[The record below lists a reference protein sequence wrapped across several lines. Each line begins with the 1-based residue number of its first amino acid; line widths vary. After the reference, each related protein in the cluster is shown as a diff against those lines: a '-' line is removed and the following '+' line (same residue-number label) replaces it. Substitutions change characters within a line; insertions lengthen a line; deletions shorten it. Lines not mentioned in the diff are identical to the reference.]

1 MKRASFV
8 LACLALCFGI
18 YFLVGDPSTIE
29 MSQKKQAITFSGDIQ
44 RVPPVEV
51 FQASRPLSLPEKP
64 VMTYEEP
71 PVEPVSI
78 GEYIDPMDSSS
89 FSGYG
94 ESIEI
99 GEYIDPMDLS
109 YGEANDAVSI
119 GEYIPVDAQS
129 GYKSGGD
136 AVSIGEYIPL
146 DAASG
151 YGSDRDAVSIG
162 EYLPVE

>member
-29 MSQKKQAITFSGDIQ
+29 TSQKKQAITFSGDIQ
-44 RVPPVEV
+44 RVLPAEV
-51 FQASRPLSLPEKP
+51 FQASRPEEP
-64 VMTYEEP
+64 VMAYEEP
-71 PVEPVSI
+71 PVEAVSI
-78 GEYIDPMDSSS
+78 GEYIDPMDPYS
-89 FSGYG
+89 FSGNG

-99 GEYIDPMDLS
+99 GEYIDPMEVS
-109 YGEANDAVSI
+109 YGESNGAVSI
-119 GEYIPVDAQS
+119 GEYIPLDAQL

-146 DAASG
+146 DAASV